1 MKRSSRRKLFIFCFV
16 FVLCFLVVNKGET
29 FLSLMKYRY
38 QSSDFISITSISEI
52 SNTKKNSIIYL
63 GRETCPTCREFVSQV
78 KKVNSSD
85 RQKIYYID
93 TKKQSNNPQFKKFIK
108 KEKISTVPTLIYIKR
123 NKIIKIYSYPDL
135 NKNKLKSIL
144 KGDIYL
150 WNQSLRKCQ
159 F

>member
-63 GRETCPTCREFVSQV
+63 GRETCPTRREFVSQV

-150 WNQSLRKCQ
+150 
-159 F
+159 